1 MESIV
6 NKLELNGPT
15 DPAAAI
21 VRIFGDMEARGQR
34 IDSGLLHPA
43 TLMGTVSLTVSNL
56 DRQVAFFQETLG
68 FRLHWREEGKAGLGA
83 GGADLIQVTEVPAA
97 RRVPRTTGL
106 YHFAVLFPDRSE
118 LARAVGRLFQ
128 REYENYPT
136 DHVITKT
143 TYLKDPEGQEIE
155 LYAESPKDGAMG
167 ISEGLP
173 FARRADGRPS
183 DGRDPL
189 DLDAL
194 FRELKPGDALDAPI
208 PPGTRI
214 GHVHLYVRNVP
225 EAVKFYTEVI
235 GFGDMGF
242 APAFRMGMVSVA
254 GYHHHVGLNSWMGE
268 GAPPPP
274 TGSRGLRHFSINLP
288 NALELDRA
296 VARVRAAG
304 LPTES
309 LDSGVFFHDPSQNG
323 VLLTAPG

>member
-1 MESIV
+1 
-6 NKLELNGPT
+6 
-15 DPAAAI
+15 
-21 VRIFGDMEARGQR
+21 MEAKGQS

-43 TLMGTVSLTVSNL
+43 TLMGTVALTVSNL
-56 DRQVAFFQETLG
+56 DRQVVFFQETLG
-68 FRLHWREEGKAGLGA
+68 FRLHWKKEGKAGLGA
-83 GGADLIQVTEVPAA
+83 GGADLLQLVEVPGA

-106 YHFAVLFPDRSE
+106 YHFAVLFPDRRE

-143 TYLKDPEGQEIE
+143 TYLRDPEGQEIE
-155 LYAESPKDGAMG
+155 LYAESPEDGEMG
-167 ISEGLP
+167 IAEGLP

-194 FRELKPGDALDAPI
+194 FRELKPGDALDVPI
-208 PPGTRI
+208 PAGTRI
-214 GHVHLYVRNVP
+214 GHVHLYVRNVT

-235 GFGDMGF
+235 GFGDRGF
-242 APAFRMGMVSVA
+242 APAFKMGMVSVA

-274 TGSRGLRHFSINLP
+274 PDARGLRHFSIDFP
-288 NALELDRA
+288 DAVSLDGA
-296 VARVRAAG
+296 AARVRAAG
-304 LPTES
+304 VAAETLE
-309 LDSGVFFHDPSQNG
+309 SGVFLRDPSQNG
-323 VLLTAPG
+323 ILLTKSVRAP